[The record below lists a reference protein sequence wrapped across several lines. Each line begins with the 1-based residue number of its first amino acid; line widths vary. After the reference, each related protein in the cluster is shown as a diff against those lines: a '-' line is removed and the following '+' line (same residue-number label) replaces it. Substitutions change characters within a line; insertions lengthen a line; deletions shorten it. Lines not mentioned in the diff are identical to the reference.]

1 MHESSN
7 QNKTSSSDDGQ
18 GLVLDKAKEKAIKKM
33 IQSKKQ
39 TDQRLIDM
47 IRFKYARREG
57 VKIGFGTFNF
67 SGDEKMENDS

>member
-1 MHESSN
+1 
-7 QNKTSSSDDGQ
+7 
-18 GLVLDKAKEKAIKKM
+18 M

-67 SGDEKMENDS
+67 SGDEKIENDSENAESIISKDVRKEEFSQQNDRS